1 MTAIRAVIADD
12 EPLSRRLVHQL
23 LERHGDVEIVAQCA
37 DGAAV
42 EDAIAALAPDVVFL
56 DVKMPV
62 QSGLAVARRR
72 GGRSGPL
79 VVFVTAFDE
88 FALPAFETEAVDYLK
103 KPLGEARFDAAL
115 ERVRERL
122 RLRHLDAG
130 GSEPARPG
138 ARRPYRDHFVAR
150 IGYREVIVPV
160 AAVEHIEAD
169 GAYAAVAV
177 AAKRHLVR
185 VSLDQLERELDPTLF
200 TRVHRSYIVRLAC
213 VREVR
218 RANGLELVLDSG
230 AVVPVSRRRR
240 ASLDALLKPAAS
252 RRPAPPGPRR

>member
-1 MTAIRAVIADD
+1 MAIRAVIADD

-23 LERHGDVEIVAQCA
+23 LERHRDVEIVAQCA

-42 EDAIAALAPDVVFL
+42 EDAIASLAPDVLFL

-62 QSGLAVARRR
+62 QSGLSVARRR
-72 GGRSGPL
+72 DGRSGPL

-88 FALPAFETEAVDYLK
+88 YALPAFETEAVDYLK

-122 RLRHLDAG
+122 RLRRLDEAG
-130 GSEPARPG
+130 TEPAQAR
-138 ARRPYRDHFVAR
+138 ARRQYRDHFVAR
-150 IGYREVIVPV
+150 IGYREVILPV
-160 AAVEHIEAD
+160 ADVEYIEAD
-169 GAYAAVAV
+169 GAYAAVTV
-177 AAKRHLVR
+177 AAKRYLLR

-218 RANGLELVLDSG
+218 HGSGLELVLDSG

-240 ASLDALLKPAAS
+240 ARLGALLKPGAS
-252 RRPAPPGPRR
+252 PRPSPPGPRR